1 MKIIFKNLTFQK
13 NNSRIY
19 ETAQKREKVTA
30 INYKSKS
37 GKSILTVLIHPR

>member
-19 ETAQKREKVTA
+19 EITQKRKKVTA

-37 GKSILTVLIHPR
+37 GKSILTSLIHLR